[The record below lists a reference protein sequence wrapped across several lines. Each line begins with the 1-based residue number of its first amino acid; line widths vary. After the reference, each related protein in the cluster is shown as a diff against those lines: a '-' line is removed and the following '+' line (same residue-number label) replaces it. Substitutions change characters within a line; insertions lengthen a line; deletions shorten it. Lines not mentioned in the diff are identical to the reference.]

1 MANMGCET
9 CLLLAMD
16 EHPARLA
23 RLLLVCLTHLRSLCE
38 KGAVMLQIAQ
48 PLLVELGKKMALTS
62 GGKRAVKSGV
72 NKVACD
78 KWRRTRV
85 GEMEWVWA
93 LP

>member
-48 PLLVELGKKMALTS
+48 PLLVELGKKNGADEWGETC
-62 GGKRAVKSGV
+62 GEKWGQKSGV
-72 NKVACD
+72 
-78 KWRRTRV
+78 
-85 GEMEWVWA
+85 
-93 LP
+93 